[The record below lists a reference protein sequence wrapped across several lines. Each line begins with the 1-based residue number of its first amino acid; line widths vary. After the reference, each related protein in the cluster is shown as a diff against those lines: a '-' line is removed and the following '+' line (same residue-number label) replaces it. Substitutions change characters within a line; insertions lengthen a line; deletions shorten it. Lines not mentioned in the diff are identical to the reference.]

1 MQISL
6 SCPCALSPP
15 SLPLFSPSIAKR
27 FTLISCAV
35 APDGARSAAL
45 LACSPSSFRFR
56 RVLKHSGCLHS
67 RTWTYTRIHTHIH
80 LSVYAYERPFARCAS
95 PWCPLLPPLPYP
107 HCAPD
112 ASWSRARRS
121 ADRDVNDRELRQ
133 GMGACDSTNGPPK
146 IITIRLSENALATN
160 RFEIDTIDK
169 LCFKISWE
177 RSMLKFVQEIT
188 KINYHRNKKN
198 YILFTE

>member
-1 MQISL
+1 VHEVQRCSRAHPAASGSGACL
-6 SCPCALSPP
+6 SIP
-15 SLPLFSPSIAKR
+15 
-27 FTLISCAV
+27 AV
-35 APDGARSAAL
+35 CTRE
-45 LACSPSSFRFR
+45 RE
-56 RVLKHSGCLHS
+56 
-67 RTWTYTRIHTHIH
+67 RIHGYIHISTC
-80 LSVYAYERPFARCAS
+80 LSMRTSVRSRDVLLL
-95 PWCPLLPPLPYP
+95 PWCPLLPLSPLPYP

-133 GMGACDSTNGPPK
+133 GMGACGSTNGPPK

-177 RSMLKFVQEIT
+177 RSMLKFAQEIT
-188 KINYHRNKKN
+188 KINYHKNKIKLHFI
-198 YILFTE
+198 YWIDKQIDK